1 MRKYRYS
8 NLWKTIT
15 FGYLI
20 IIAYFSLKTPSPEVA
35 SYGISDKLLHFL
47 AYLFAA
53 FFFSLVI
60 KKKYLSLIFIFLS
73 FYGYSMELLQE
84 QIGNRYYELEDQWA
98 NMAGAFGGCI
108 LSLIDRINLF
118 QKIENYIGKSSSP

>member
-73 FYGYSMELLQE
+73 FYG
-84 QIGNRYYELEDQWA
+84 
-98 NMAGAFGGCI
+98 
-108 LSLIDRINLF
+108 
-118 QKIENYIGKSSSP
+118 